1 MIFNIGKFIADL
13 KTNKTIKTKT
23 MNKEDALR
31 KLDSLEKEAKELRVI
46 IEKAD
51 KPKPVIE
58 RIKSFED
65 AMNELGHNDEEV
77 RLYNNMK
84 AVGMP
89 KHIIAEQRIVIFCK
103 AMNEGKKHD
112 WNNSSEYKYAPYFD
126 MRNKPGFGFDFA
138 YYLCSDDISH
148 ISSRLLY
155 TSKEHAL
162 HAGKCMEQDYYD
174 YLTNN

>member
-1 MIFNIGKFIADL
+1 
-13 KTNKTIKTKT
+13 

-46 IEKAD
+46 INQAD

-65 AMNELGHNDEEV
+65 AMNELGTNDEEV
-77 RLYNNMK
+77 RLYNTMK

-89 KHIIAEQRIVIFCK
+89 KHVVAEQRIVVFCK

-126 MRNKPGFGFDFA
+126 MRKKPNFGFDFA
-138 YYLCSDDISH
+138 APPPISRWQAMVDAH
-148 ISSRLLY
+148 EADMATEAAAEATASLL
-155 TSKEHAL
+155 
-162 HAGKCMEQDYYD
+162 
-174 YLTNN
+174 